1 MTYVNVYF
9 SKVISLIS
17 NTICIV
23 FYTNWISDLNRQ
35 YKSMETDLQTK
46 VNRLEVSVDLLE
58 TQLGKS
64 RHKHIQILVLIIGS
78 VCFNQTH
85 ALQ

>member
-1 MTYVNVYF
+1 M
-9 SKVISLIS
+9 IS
-17 NTICIV
+17 NTLCIV

-46 VNRLEVSVDLLE
+46 VNRLEVSVALLE

-64 RHKHIQILVLIIGS
+64 KH
-78 VCFNQTH
+78 
-85 ALQ
+85 